1 MKKIL
6 ITGENS
12 YVGNSFSNYMRK
24 FNDYDITKISLKN
37 VDINELD
44 LSIYDVI
51 LHVAGIAHSDYGK
64 ISEEKSKIY
73 YKVNTDLT
81 INLAK
86 KAKQDGV
93 KQFIFMSSI
102 IIYGNSA
109 PIGENKIITKSTKPN
124 PTNAYGDSKLKAEEG
139 IKVLNDDNFKVAII
153 RAPMIYGDGCK
164 GNFKTLEKI
173 AVTFPLFPYIENE
186 RSAIHIDRLCDSIKG
201 IIDNRESGIFFP
213 QDAEYFNTC
222 NIIKSIADK
231 NNKKVIFVKGFTSI
245 LKLVGKLF
253 PFINKAFGNLTYDK
267 NFKYIGI

>member
-24 FNDYDITKISLKN
+24 FNDHDITKISLKN

-44 LSIYDVI
+44 LTEYDVI
-51 LHVAGIAHSDYGK
+51 FHVAGIAHSDYGK
-64 ISEEKSKIY
+64 ISKEKSKIY
-73 YKVNTDLT
+73 YNVNTDLT

-93 KQFIFMSSI
+93 KQLIFMSSI

-109 PIGENKIITKSTKPN
+109 PIGEKKIITKSTKPN
-124 PTNAYGDSKLKAEEG
+124 PANAYGDSKLKAEDG
-139 IKVLNDDNFKVAII
+139 IKVLNDNNFKVAII
-153 RAPMIYGDGCK
+153 RSPMIYGDGCK

-201 IIDNRESGIFFP
+201 IIDNKESGIFFP

-222 NIIKSIADK
+222 NMIKSIANR
-231 NNKKVIFVKGFTSI
+231 NNKNVMLVKGFTPI
-245 LKLVGKLF
+245 IKLVSRLF
-253 PFINKAFGNLTYDK
+253 PFINKAFGNLAYDK
-267 NFKYIGI
+267 NLKYIGI